1 MNRHTTPRMWPW
13 AAALCLTVLVGAW
26 PPQDEADIEA
36 DMAAERRELMHAI
49 QHCHR
54 AHGPATQPEYNDRG
68 LLVCVSRR
76 GEVLALVQPDA
87 AAPATQ
93 RTTPITTASAKV
105 ARP

>member
-1 MNRHTTPRMWPW
+1 MIAATNPLAIWATAIATVVFVGMWP
-13 AAALCLTVLVGAW
+13 V
-26 PPQDEADIEA
+26 QDEADIEA

-54 AHGPATQPEYNDRG
+54 AYGPATQPEYNDRG

-87 AAPATQ
+87 AAPGTQ
-93 RTTPITTASAKV
+93 PTTHTTTASAKA